1 MDTYYWYIGIGT
13 IIFVAAAFVAGFY
26 LGRGSREF
34 IVIDTSDNGTTTGI
48 SECLIESLRQLHRR
62 GRGVPMNPGKIQRKF
77 NELYGAW
84 LRLPEDAHLD
94 LRIEQSNKNYY
105 FHFLNHYTHNTIT
118 TVVLPIGWITEGI
131 DDVHIKT

>member
-48 SECLIESLRQLHRR
+48 SECLIESLRD
-62 GRGVPMNPGKIQRKF
+62 RK
-77 NELYGAW
+77 
-84 LRLPEDAHLD
+84 
-94 LRIEQSNKNYY
+94 S
-105 FHFLNHYTHNTIT
+105 
-118 TVVLPIGWITEGI
+118 VV
-131 DDVHIKT
+131 

>member
-1 MDTYYWYIGIGT
+1 MDVYYWYVGT
-13 IIFVAAAFVAGFY
+13 VTIVVVAVVLVAGFY

-34 IVIDTSDNGTTTGI
+34 IVVNANDNGTVTDI
-48 SECLIESLRQLHRR
+48 SECLIESLRQLHHS

-84 LRLPEDAHLD
+84 LRLPEDAQLD

-105 FHFLNHYTHNTIT
+105 FHFLNPYTHITIT

-131 DDVHIKT
+131 DDVGIKT